1 VAETAR
7 EEGRIT
13 YTAVLTPGED
23 GFVCAQIAEVPEAIS
38 QGGTLEEAK
47 TNVIEALELAL
58 EWRREEGEALPAS
71 AHVTV
76 TQVTVS
82 GCWLEREARRA

>member
-1 VAETAR
+1 M
-7 EEGRIT
+7 EEPMISDEAQVT

-38 QGGTLEEAK
+38 QGATLEEA
-47 TNVIEALELAL
+47 TANVAKALAL
-58 EWRREEGEALPAS
+58 ALQWRRDEGETLPAR

-76 TQVTVS
+76 AAVTV
-82 GCWLEREARRA
+82 AAA